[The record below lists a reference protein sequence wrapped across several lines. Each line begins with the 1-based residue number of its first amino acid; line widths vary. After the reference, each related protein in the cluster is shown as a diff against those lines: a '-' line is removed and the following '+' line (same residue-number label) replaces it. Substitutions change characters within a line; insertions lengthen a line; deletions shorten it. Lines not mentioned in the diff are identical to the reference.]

1 MKNITISMDDD
12 NAAWLRIE
20 AARAG
25 KSVSRYLADV
35 VSEKRAVEGP
45 SPLPRVDIGEWIGA
59 GSGLFASPAEADA
72 FIRAERDRWG

>member
-1 MKNITISMDDD
+1 MKNITVSMDDD

-25 KSVSRYLADV
+25 KSVSRYLADI
-35 VSEKRAVEGP
+35 VSQKRAIEGP
-45 SPLPRVDIGEWIGA
+45 SQSPRVDIAEWIGA
-59 GSGLFASPAEADA
+59 GSGLFESPAEADA